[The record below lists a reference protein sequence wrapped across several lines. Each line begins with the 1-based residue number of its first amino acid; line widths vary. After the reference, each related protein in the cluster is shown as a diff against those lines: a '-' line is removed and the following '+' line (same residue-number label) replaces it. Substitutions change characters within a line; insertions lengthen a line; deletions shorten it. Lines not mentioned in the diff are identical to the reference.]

1 MLSQSPFMEVVGT
14 ARDGREAL
22 QMVEALNPDVVTSD
36 LMMPELDGI
45 GFVREQMARR
55 AVPIVM
61 MSCVDE
67 DSDETL
73 SALDAGAVDFVQK
86 PTSLAVEKMFE
97 MRDRLVETVKMA
109 AAARPILPLPETAVA
124 PKVHLTDRSAGT
136 KGPRRF
142 DIVVLGIS
150 TGGPQA
156 LRFLVPRLPSDYP
169 IPIAIVLHMP
179 IGYTAMYARRLNE
192 ISEIEVREAEH
203 GDELRSGRVLIA
215 PAGKHLLFK
224 RQGRDKVLAH
234 LSMQPIDMPHRPSV
248 DVLFQSAAETFHD
261 RTLGVVMTGMGS
273 EGKAGSAWIKARGG
287 CIFTESEETCVV
299 YGMPSSVVEAGLSDK
314 IVRLEEM
321 ADTLIG
327 AT

>member
-22 QMVEALNPDVVTSD
+22 QMVESLNPDVVTSD

-55 AVPIVM
+55 ALPIVM

-86 PTSLAVEKMFE
+86 PTALAVEKMFE
-97 MRDRLVETVKMA
+97 MRDQLVETVKMA
-109 AAARPILPLPETAVA
+109 AAARPSRTSIDAVPVLA
-124 PKVHLTDRSAGT
+124 PSLNPHARS
-136 KGPRRF
+136 PDQLF

-156 LRFLVPRLPSDYP
+156 LRFIVPRLPADFA
-169 IPIAIVLHMP
+169 IPIVIVLHMP
-179 IGYTAMYARRLNE
+179 VGYTAMYAQRLNE
-192 ISEIEVREAEH
+192 ISEIDVREAEH
-203 GDELRSGRVLIA
+203 GDVLRSGQVLIA

-224 RQGRDKVLAH
+224 RQGRGKVVAH
-234 LSMQPIDMPHRPSV
+234 LSMQPIDMAHRPSV
-248 DVLFQSAAETFHD
+248 DVLFQSAAETFRG

-273 EGKAGSAWIKARGG
+273 EGKAGAAWIKAQGG
-287 CIFTESEETCVV
+287 SIYTESEETCVV
-299 YGMPSSVVEAGLSDK
+299 YGMPSCVVEAGLSDK

-321 ADTLIG
+321 ANALIG